1 MGPDLRSVLAELF
14 RNTSHAT
21 LATIRDRYAMDFQIC
36 GYTDT
41 GEIISDILEEKRRLL
56 AFS

>member
-1 MGPDLRSVLAELF
+1 MGPDLKSVLAELF
-14 RNTSHAT
+14 SNTSHAT
-21 LATIRDRYAMDFQIC
+21 LTTIRDRYDQDFRIC

-56 AFS
+56 EA